1 MMDYSKY
8 MELIYK
14 GKNEEAIAL
23 KNAYVPDVLYK
34 YYSLDERLD
43 LNNKKLQCLQEAKVY
58 LSEFKEFNDPFE
70 GKFLIFD
77 EEKLKE
83 KGWDRNQVESYYMQ
97 MASLFRIGCLSNT
110 SQQNMPMWAYYANSH
125 KGFCV
130 EYEISEK
137 QKKYIFPIAYE
148 SERLY
153 ANSIITHLING
164 FWKMIK
170 EGKSVDETPTEL
182 NIYQQLMFL
191 SFATKHNSWEHEQE
205 YRIMNQ
211 FDKYFPMTPKKIF
224 IGKDCKKEYQKRL
237 IDVAHSF
244 GTYCEVYQ
252 MELERDSES
261 FDLTERLL

>member
-182 NIYQQLMFL
+182 NIY
-191 SFATKHNSWEHEQE
+191 
-205 YRIMNQ
+205 R
-211 FDKYFPMTPKKIF
+211 
-224 IGKDCKKEYQKRL
+224 KRL
-237 IDVAHSF
+237 I
-244 GTYCEVYQ
+244 
-252 MELERDSES
+252 
-261 FDLTERLL
+261 